1 MKNLE
6 IKERFNEIKQDIE
19 NGKLY
24 LEKYNKKIFQKFIK
38 KKNQKIHT

>member
-6 IKERFNEIKQDIE
+6 IKERFNKVKQDIE

-24 LEKYNKKIFQKFIK
+24 LEKYIK
-38 KKNQKIHT
+38 NWKNIKLRG